1 MNVFIVRKNHEGM
14 ICLADIVNGQLIEEK
29 YMGYTLSEAKRLFNK
44 HIKSIKEGVKK

>member
-14 ICLADIVNGQLIEEK
+14 ICLADIVNNQLIEQK

-44 HIKSIKEGVKK
+44 YIKSIKEGVKR